1 MDRPMITGWLDP
13 LLLATHEQSFDP
25 SDYIML
31 NRADLAE
38 FGLPVT
44 VALAAIALIGYMFGQ
59 RTRTKMM
66 AALDNRRQQELERAS
81 RIAWQLENIA
91 ETLRKDLVTHHAQV
105 ASFKRRLRQAKDQAS
120 DEAWELLC
128 AEAEAILGPTMQL
141 AHQLS
146 YAYDQIRQQS
156 DALETFTQGRTDPLT
171 GVGNGRALEQQLR
184 VLLAASA
191 RGSSQFCI
199 ALVSLDRV
207 NTQATGRSLGPIV
220 PMLPKLAAVI
230 RACMRG
236 PDFVARYGDEEFV
249 VVMPN
254 TTLAGANVFGD
265 RLRKRVVQELA
276 NSVCCGITQAHG
288 GDDARSIF
296 ARADSALYSAKAA
309 GSNRLFV
316 HTGTHIRE
324 HNPVAA
330 ASNGA
335 ANSSPAKSD
344 SDAAPSTATGCE
356 AAADASALAT
366 AGK

>member
-1 MDRPMITGWLDP
+1 MFTDWLDV
-13 LLLATHEQSFDP
+13 LLLATHETTLDP
-25 SDYIML
+25 ADFIVL

-44 VALAAIALIGYMFGQ
+44 VALAAVALIGYIFGQ

-66 AALDNRRQQELERAS
+66 AALDNRRQQELERAA

-91 ETLRKDLVTHHAQV
+91 ETLRKDLVSHHAQV
-105 ASFKRRLRQAKDQAS
+105 ASFKRRLRQARDQAS

-199 ALVSLDRV
+199 ALVSLDRM
-207 NTQATGRSLGPIV
+207 TSHAAGRSLGPIL
-220 PMLPKLAAVI
+220 PMLPKLAGVI

-265 RLRKRVVQELA
+265 RLRKRVVQELET
-276 NSVCCGITQAHG
+276 SVCCGITQAHG
-288 GDDARSIF
+288 GDDAHSIF

-309 GSNRLFV
+309 GTNRLFV

-324 HNPVAA
+324 HNSVAA

-335 ANSSPAKSD
+335 ASASPSSCNSEATSD
-344 SDAAPSTATGCE
+344 KAVDGE
-356 AAADASALAT
+356 AAADASTVAA